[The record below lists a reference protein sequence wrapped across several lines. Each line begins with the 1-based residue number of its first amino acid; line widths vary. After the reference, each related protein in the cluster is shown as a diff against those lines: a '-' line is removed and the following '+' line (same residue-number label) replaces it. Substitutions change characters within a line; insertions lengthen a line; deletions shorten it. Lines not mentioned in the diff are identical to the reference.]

1 MAGLT
6 VVAAGA
12 GVLVVASGDADVGA
26 GVGHVRRGRVGVVG
40 VIGIVPWPSGS
51 RVIAIGPLAIVGVRH
66 AKSDCSAEMGD
77 SLAGLIL
84 IYFCSG

>member
-1 MAGLT
+1 M
-6 VVAAGA
+6 VAARA
-12 GVLVVASGDADVGA
+12 GVLIVASGDADVGA

-51 RVIAIGPLAIVGVRH
+51 KVIGIGPLAIVGVRH
-66 AKSDCSAEMGD
+66 AKSDYSAEIGD

-84 IYFCSG
+84 IYFCLG